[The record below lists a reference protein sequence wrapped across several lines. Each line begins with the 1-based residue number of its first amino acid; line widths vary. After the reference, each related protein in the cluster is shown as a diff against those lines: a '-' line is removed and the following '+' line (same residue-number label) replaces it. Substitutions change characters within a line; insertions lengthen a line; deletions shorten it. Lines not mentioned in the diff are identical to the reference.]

1 MKRLIDISCSSCS
14 RRQYD
19 VYVDASYPDCDTCG
33 APMERLWVSSGRP
46 VGDDIPGGLVL
57 EHGLCWRGEEA
68 ARAGVPEGTPRRYD
82 TKSAIARDAKKAGLH
97 WGAFLHGSPSG
108 RRWV

>member
-1 MKRLIDISCSSCS
+1 MTKRLVDIQCSACE
-14 RRQYD
+14 RRLYD
-19 VYVDASYPDCDTCG
+19 VWLEVLVYPNCDTCG

-46 VGDDIPGGLVL
+46 IGDDIAGGIWI
-57 EHGLCWRGEEA
+57 EHGLCNADGS
-68 ARAGVPEGTPRRYD
+68 PRRYD

-97 WGAFLHGSPSG
+97 WGAVLHGSPSG